1 MAMNLFPPLNRSH
14 GQPFERSHS
23 AHPRTPILSKKS
35 YVERLLRIWGRSH
48 DKGTGRK
55 MMEWLEEHLVT
66 DSMDIQFLTFQVLR
80 LQKISSQMQQE
91 QQQLLT
97 LEGVSGTA

>member
-1 MAMNLFPPLNRSH
+1 
-14 GQPFERSHS
+14 
-23 AHPRTPILSKKS
+23 
-35 YVERLLRIWGRSH
+35 
-48 DKGTGRK
+48 